1 MFCLSWSGSHPDWAI
16 LSAECM
22 LVVRN
27 GAPWGS
33 DQKGIVLLDPTF
45 TKASSLQLPVAPLIT
60 NTDTNSALKT

>member
-1 MFCLSWSGSHPDWAI
+1 
-16 LSAECM
+16 M

-45 TKASSLQLPVAPLIT
+45 TKASSLQLRATPQIT
-60 NTDTNSALKT
+60 NTDTNSALET